1 MEVAGARGSG
11 GGGGGGGGA
20 GGPAPFLLKTYEMVD
35 DPLSDAVVSWSDASN
50 GSFVVWNPPEFAAR
64 MLPAY
69 FKHSNFSSFI
79 RQLNTYVR
87 NNHPTSPFPPFSALE
102 YRCAAR
108 VGDLVRYCGRGAG
121 NLGVEVAQGFRKIDP
136 ERWEFANEYFVK
148 GQKHLLK
155 NIHRRKP
162 IHSHSHQPGALPDN
176 ERALFEDEI
185 DRLSREK
192 TALQA
197 DLWKFNQQQSGAVSQ
212 IEDLER
218 RVLDMEQRQVKLL
231 SFLQQASKNP
241 QFVSKLIKMAEASPI
256 FADAFHKKRRLPG
269 LECSTEAAETTSSFY
284 DDHSSTSRQE
294 MGNILNQHFSDK
306 LKLGLCP
313 AMTES
318 NLITLSTQSSYED
331 NGSPHGKH
339 PDCERTGVECL
350 PLVPQMME
358 LSDTGTSICPSKS
371 VSFTA
376 AVNDDGILPC
386 HLNLTLASCL
396 MDVNRSQVS
405 NANGDAME
413 EEKDD
418 QPEATAATMDEGNG
432 IGRCYDDT
440 QNKALGDPATA
451 ADTTTPPHGDS
462 QAPPEEPA
470 APPVVANDKFWE
482 QFLTERPGCSEA
494 EEASSTLRRDSDHR
508 QAYEDTRSDRR
519 DMGQL
524 KL

>member
-20 GGPAPFLLKTYEMVD
+20 GGGGGGPAPFLLKTYEMVD
-35 DPLSDAVVSWSDASN
+35 DPSSDAVVSWSDASD

-64 MLPAY
+64 MLPTY

-79 RQLNTYVR
+79 RQLNTY
-87 NNHPTSPFPPFSALE
+87 
-102 YRCAAR
+102 
-108 VGDLVRYCGRGAG
+108 
-121 NLGVEVAQGFRKIDP
+121 GFRKIDP

-162 IHSHSHQPGALPDN
+162 IHSHSYQPGALPDN
-176 ERALFEDEI
+176 ERVLFEDEI

-197 DLWKFNQQQSGAVSQ
+197 DLWKFNQQQAGSMSQ

-218 RVLDMEQRQVKLL
+218 RVLGMEQRQAKML

-241 QFVSKLIKMAEASPI
+241 QFVSKLAKMAEASLI

-269 LECSTEAAETTSSFY
+269 LEYSTEATETTNSFY
-284 DDHSSTSRQE
+284 DDHSSSSRQE

-318 NLITLSTQSSYED
+318 NLISLSTHSSHED
-331 NGSPHGKH
+331 NGSPHAGKH
-339 PDCERTGVECL
+339 PDCERPGVECL

-358 LSDTGTSICPSKS
+358 LSDTGTSICPSKGQS

-376 AVNDDGILPC
+376 AANDDGLLPC
-386 HLNLTLASCL
+386 HLSLTLASCS
-396 MDVNRSQVS
+396 MDVNTSQIS
-405 NANGDAME
+405 NANVNTME
-413 EEKDD
+413 AEKDD
-418 QPEATAATMDEGNG
+418 LPEATTTATMEEDNG
-432 IGRCYDDT
+432 IVRHHDDDT
-440 QNKALGDPATA
+440 QHKASGNSATA
-451 ADTTTPPHGDS
+451 VDTMVTPHGDS

-494 EEASSTLRRDSDHR
+494 EEASSTLRRDP
-508 QAYEDTRSDRR
+508 YEDTRDRR

-524 KL
+524 RL

>member
-1 MEVAGARGSG
+1 MEVAAAHGAGSG
-11 GGGGGGGGA
+11 GGGGGSGGG

-35 DPLSDAVVSWSDASN
+35 DPSSDAVVSWSDASD
-50 GSFVVWNPPEFAAR
+50 GSFVVWNAPEFAAR
-64 MLPAY
+64 MLPTY
-69 FKHSNFSSFI
+69 FKHNNFSSFI
-79 RQLNTYVR
+79 RQLNTY
-87 NNHPTSPFPPFSALE
+87 
-102 YRCAAR
+102 
-108 VGDLVRYCGRGAG
+108 
-121 NLGVEVAQGFRKIDP
+121 GFRKIDP

-192 TALQA
+192 AALQA

-218 RVLDMEQRQVKLL
+218 RVLDMEQRQTKML
-231 SFLQQASKNP
+231 SFLQQARKNP
-241 QFVSKLIKMAEASPI
+241 QFVSKLVKMAEASPI

-269 LECSTEAAETTSSFY
+269 LEYITEATETATSFF
-284 DDHSSTSRQE
+284 DDYSSTSRQE
-294 MGNILNQHFSDK
+294 MGNLLNQHFSDK

-318 NLITLSTQSSYED
+318 NLITLSTQSSHED

-339 PDCERTGVECL
+339 PDYERTGMECL

-371 VSFTA
+371 VSFTTA
-376 AVNDDGILPC
+376 ANDDGFLPC
-386 HLNLTLASCL
+386 HLNLSLASCS
-396 MDVNRSQVS
+396 MDVDRSQIPV
-405 NANGDAME
+405 ANGNTVD
-413 EEKDD
+413 EKDGPAEVTTPTLEKD
-418 QPEATAATMDEGNG
+418 GG
-432 IGRCYDDT
+432 IPDRCHDDT
-440 QNKALGDPATA
+440 QNEASGDAGAA
-451 ADTTTPPHGDS
+451 ADATGRQHRGS
-462 QAPPEEPA
+462 QAPPEEHA
-470 APPVVANDKFWE
+470 APQVVVNDKFWE

-494 EEASSTLRRDSDHR
+494 EEASSTLRRDPDHT
-508 QAYEDTRSDRR
+508 QAYEGTTSDRR

>member
-11 GGGGGGGGA
+11 GSGGGGGGGGG

-35 DPLSDAVVSWSDASN
+35 DPSSDAVVSWSDASD

-64 MLPAY
+64 MLPTY

-79 RQLNTYVR
+79 RQLNTY
-87 NNHPTSPFPPFSALE
+87 
-102 YRCAAR
+102 
-108 VGDLVRYCGRGAG
+108 
-121 NLGVEVAQGFRKIDP
+121 GFHKIDP

-148 GQKHLLK
+148 GQKQLLK

-192 TALQA
+192 TTLQT
-197 DLWKFNQQQSGAVSQ
+197 DLWKFNQQQSGAMSQ

-218 RVLDMEQRQVKLL
+218 RVLDMEQRQVKML

-241 QFVSKLIKMAEASPI
+241 QFVSKLAKMAEASPI

-269 LECSTEAAETTSSFY
+269 LEYSNEAAETTSY

-318 NLITLSTQSSYED
+318 NLITLSTHSSHED
-331 NGSPHGKH
+331 NGSPHAGKH

-358 LSDTGTSICPSKS
+358 LSDTGTSICPSKGQG

-376 AVNDDGILPC
+376 ATNDVGILPC
-386 HLNLTLASCL
+386 HLNLTLASCS
-396 MDVNRSQVS
+396 MDVNRSQIS
-405 NANGDAME
+405 HANGNTTE
-413 EEKDD
+413 EEKDSP
-418 QPEATAATMDEGNG
+418 PEAATTATMEEDNG
-432 IGRCYDDT
+432 IARRHDDIDT
-440 QNKALGDPATA
+440 QNKASGDSATA
-451 ADTTTPPHGDS
+451 ADTTVTPHGDS
-462 QAPPEEPA
+462 QAPSEEPA

-494 EEASSTLRRDSDHR
+494 EEASSTLRRDP
-508 QAYEDTRSDRR
+508 YEDTRSDRR

>member
-1 MEVAGARGSG
+1 M
-11 GGGGGGGGA
+11 
-20 GGPAPFLLKTYEMVD
+20 PLL
-35 DPLSDAVVSWSDASN
+35 
-50 GSFVVWNPPEFAAR
+50 
-64 MLPAY
+64 
-69 FKHSNFSSFI
+69 
-79 RQLNTYVR
+79 
-87 NNHPTSPFPPFSALE
+87 
-102 YRCAAR
+102 
-108 VGDLVRYCGRGAG
+108 
-121 NLGVEVAQGFRKIDP
+121 QGFRKIDP

-192 TALQA
+192 AALQA

-218 RVLDMEQRQVKLL
+218 RVLDMEQRQTKML
-231 SFLQQASKNP
+231 SFLQQARKNP
-241 QFVSKLIKMAEASPI
+241 QFASKLVKMAEASPI
-256 FADAFHKKRRLPG
+256 FADALHKKRRLPG
-269 LECSTEAAETTSSFY
+269 LEYITEATETATSFF

-294 MGNILNQHFSDK
+294 MGNLLNQHFSDK

-313 AMTES
+313 AMMES
-318 NLITLSTQSSYED
+318 NLITLSTQSSHED

-339 PDCERTGVECL
+339 PDSERTGMECL

-371 VSFTA
+371 VSFTTTA
-376 AVNDDGILPC
+376 ANDDGFLPC
-386 HLNLTLASCL
+386 HLNLSLASCS
-396 MDVNRSQVS
+396 MDVGRSQILD
-405 NANGDAME
+405 ANGNTVHKEDGPPEVTTPTM
-413 EEKDD
+413 EKDD
-418 QPEATAATMDEGNG
+418 G
-432 IGRCYDDT
+432 IPDRCHDDT
-440 QNKALGDPATA
+440 QNEASGDAGASADATGR
-451 ADTTTPPHGDS
+451 PHRGS
-462 QAPPEEPA
+462 QAPPEEHA
-470 APPVVANDKFWE
+470 APQVVVNDKFWE

-494 EEASSTLRRDSDHR
+494 EEASSTLRRDPDHT
-508 QAYEDTRSDRR
+508 QAYEGTRSDRR

>member
-1 MEVAGARGSG
+1 
-11 GGGGGGGGA
+11 
-20 GGPAPFLLKTYEMVD
+20 
-35 DPLSDAVVSWSDASN
+35 
-50 GSFVVWNPPEFAAR
+50 
-64 MLPAY
+64 ML
-69 FKHSNFSSFI
+69 
-79 RQLNTYVR
+79 
-87 NNHPTSPFPPFSALE
+87 
-102 YRCAAR
+102 
-108 VGDLVRYCGRGAG
+108 
-121 NLGVEVAQGFRKIDP
+121 QGFRKIDP
-136 ERWEFANEYFVK
+136 ERWEFANEHFVK
-148 GQKHLLK
+148 GQKQLLK

-192 TALQA
+192 TTLQT
-197 DLWKFNQQQSGAVSQ
+197 DLWKFSQQQLGVVSQ

-218 RVLDMEQRQVKLL
+218 RVLDMEQRQVKML

-241 QFVSKLIKMAEASPI
+241 QFVSKLAKMAEASPI

-269 LECSTEAAETTSSFY
+269 LEYSNEAAETTTSSFY

-294 MGNILNQHFSDK
+294 MSNSLNQHFSDK

-313 AMTES
+313 TMTKS
-318 NLITLSTQSSYED
+318 NLITLSTHSSHED
-331 NGSPHGKH
+331 NGSPHAGKH

-358 LSDTGTSICPSKS
+358 LSDTGTSICPSTGQG

-376 AVNDDGILPC
+376 ATNDVGILPC
-386 HLNLTLASCL
+386 HLNLTLASCS
-396 MDVNRSQVS
+396 MVVNGSQLCR
-405 NANGDAME
+405 ANGNTT
-413 EEKDD
+413 EEKDGP
-418 QPEATAATMDEGNG
+418 PEAGTTATMEEDNSD
-432 IGRCYDDT
+432 IVTRHDDT
-440 QNKALGDPATA
+440 QQRKAPGDSTA
-451 ADTTTPPHGDS
+451 PADTMVTTPYRDS

-494 EEASSTLRRDSDHR
+494 EEASSTLRRDPY
-508 QAYEDTRSDRR
+508 QDTSDRR

-524 KL
+524 EL

>member
-1 MEVAGARGSG
+1 MS
-11 GGGGGGGGA
+11 
-20 GGPAPFLLKTYEMVD
+20 
-35 DPLSDAVVSWSDASN
+35 
-50 GSFVVWNPPEFAAR
+50 
-64 MLPAY
+64 ML
-69 FKHSNFSSFI
+69 
-79 RQLNTYVR
+79 
-87 NNHPTSPFPPFSALE
+87 
-102 YRCAAR
+102 
-108 VGDLVRYCGRGAG
+108 
-121 NLGVEVAQGFRKIDP
+121 QGFRKIDP

-192 TALQA
+192 AALQA

-218 RVLDMEQRQVKLL
+218 RVLDMEQRQTKML
-231 SFLQQASKNP
+231 SFLQQARKNP
-241 QFVSKLIKMAEASPI
+241 QFVSKLVKMAEASPI

-269 LECSTEAAETTSSFY
+269 LEYITEATETATSFF

-294 MGNILNQHFSDK
+294 MGNLLNQHFSDK

-318 NLITLSTQSSYED
+318 NLITLSTQSSHED

-339 PDCERTGVECL
+339 PDYERTGMECL

-371 VSFTA
+371 VSFTTA
-376 AVNDDGILPC
+376 ANDDGFLPC
-386 HLNLTLASCL
+386 HLNLSLASCS
-396 MDVNRSQVS
+396 MDVDRSQIPV
-405 NANGDAME
+405 ANGNTVD
-413 EEKDD
+413 EKDG
-418 QPEATAATMDEGNG
+418 PAEVTTPTMEKDGG
-432 IGRCYDDT
+432 IPDRCHDDT
-440 QNKALGDPATA
+440 QNEASGDAGAA
-451 ADTTTPPHGDS
+451 ADATGRQHRGS
-462 QAPPEEPA
+462 QAPPEEHA
-470 APPVVANDKFWE
+470 APQVVANDKFWE

-494 EEASSTLRRDSDHR
+494 EEASSTLRRDPDHT
-508 QAYEDTRSDRR
+508 QAYEGTTSDRR

>member
-1 MEVAGARGSG
+1 MEVAGARGAAG
-11 GGGGGGGGA
+11 GGGGG

-35 DPLSDAVVSWSDASN
+35 DPSSDAVVSWSDASD

-64 MLPAY
+64 MLPTY
-69 FKHSNFSSFI
+69 FKHNNFSSFI
-79 RQLNTYVR
+79 RQLNTY
-87 NNHPTSPFPPFSALE
+87 
-102 YRCAAR
+102 
-108 VGDLVRYCGRGAG
+108 
-121 NLGVEVAQGFRKIDP
+121 GFRKIDP

-176 ERALFEDEI
+176 ERAIFEDEI

-192 TALQA
+192 AALQA
-197 DLWKFNQQQSGAVSQ
+197 DLWKFNQQQTGAVNQ

-218 RVLDMEQRQVKLL
+218 RVLDMEQRQMKML

-241 QFVSKLIKMAEASPI
+241 QFVSKVVKMAEASPI

-269 LECSTEAAETTSSFY
+269 LDCSTEAAETTSSFY
-284 DDHSSTSRQE
+284 DDHSSTSKQE
-294 MGNILNQHFSDK
+294 MGNLLDQHFSDK

-318 NLITLSTQSSYED
+318 NLITLSTQSSHED

-339 PDCERTGVECL
+339 PDCERSGMECL

-371 VSFTA
+371 VSFIA
-376 AVNDDGILPC
+376 GANGDGFLPC
-386 HLNLTLASCL
+386 HLNLTLASCS
-396 MDVNRSQVS
+396 MDVDRSQIP
-405 NANGDAME
+405 NEHRNPMDE
-413 EEKDD
+413 EDGPPEAATATMEKDD
-418 QPEATAATMDEGNG
+418 D
-432 IGRCYDDT
+432 ICRYDDT
-440 QNKALGDPATA
+440 QKMSSGDTGVA
-451 ADTTTPPHGDS
+451 ADATTTPHRAS
-462 QAPPEEPA
+462 HAPPEEPA
-470 APPVVANDKFWE
+470 APAVVVNDKFWE

-494 EEASSTLRRDSDHR
+494 EEASSTLRRDPDHE
-508 QAYEDTRSDRR
+508 QAYEDSRSDRR
-519 DMGQL
+519 DMGNL

>member
-1 MEVAGARGSG
+1 
-11 GGGGGGGGA
+11 
-20 GGPAPFLLKTYEMVD
+20 
-35 DPLSDAVVSWSDASN
+35 
-50 GSFVVWNPPEFAAR
+50 
-64 MLPAY
+64 ML
-69 FKHSNFSSFI
+69 
-79 RQLNTYVR
+79 
-87 NNHPTSPFPPFSALE
+87 
-102 YRCAAR
+102 
-108 VGDLVRYCGRGAG
+108 
-121 NLGVEVAQGFRKIDP
+121 QGFRKIDP

-192 TALQA
+192 AALQA

-218 RVLDMEQRQVKLL
+218 RVLDMEQRQTKML
-231 SFLQQASKNP
+231 SFLQQAQKNP

-269 LECSTEAAETTSSFY
+269 FEYITEATETATSFF
-284 DDHSSTSRQE
+284 DDHSSSSRQE
-294 MGNILNQHFSDK
+294 MGNLLNQHFSDK

-318 NLITLSTQSSYED
+318 NLITLSTQSSHED

-339 PDCERTGVECL
+339 PDYERTAMECL

-358 LSDTGTSICPSKS
+358 LSDTGTSICPAKS
-371 VSFTA
+371 LSFA
-376 AVNDDGILPC
+376 AAANDDGFLPC
-386 HLNLTLASCL
+386 HLNLSLASCS
-396 MDVNRSQVS
+396 MDVGRSQIPV
-405 NANGDAME
+405 ANGNIVD
-413 EEKDD
+413 EKDG
-418 QPEATAATMDEGNG
+418 PAEMTTPTMEKVGSIPD
-432 IGRCYDDT
+432 RCHDADT
-440 QNKALGDPATA
+440 QNEASGDAGAA
-451 ADTTTPPHGDS
+451 ADATGRPHQGS
-462 QAPPEEPA
+462 QAPPEEHA
-470 APPVVANDKFWE
+470 APQVVANDKFWE

-494 EEASSTLRRDSDHR
+494 EEASSTLRRDPDHTQ
-508 QAYEDTRSDRR
+508 QADQGTTSDRR